1 MLFSASSD
9 SEITA
14 SQLAANGIAV
24 ASRNS
29 SGNQHGVT
37 TSGEGTRV
45 HHTAGAHGTGGTD
58 RVART
63 HTLGKCRIKNRGVG
77 LATPGTGTNAGD
89 GTSVDGTG
97 GGDGGSHAATLQGQ

>member
-63 HTLGKCRIKNRGVG
+63 HTLRKCKKKRGVG
-77 LATPGTGTNAGD
+77 VATPGTGAN
-89 GTSVDGTG
+89 
-97 GGDGGSHAATLQGQ
+97 GGDGVSHAATLEYQEDTR